1 MPVRAP
7 RPLTRSGQ
15 CLCPRTCP
23 FCSAD
28 DSREGLPAIRLHP
41 DGSRRRVSLAI
52 DELALVLLEEDPN
65 VVPWKW
71 RSPPQVGTGWLLE
84 FGIGADDRATLPD
97 PATTTMAGDHSS
109 CREDVACGRWNR
121 HRHRTPL
128 SLTGRSPH
136 HHSGVSRRRP
146 LSHVSKPASRV
157 GNTEG
162 KHCAGRLGSS

>member
-71 RSPPQVGTGWLLE
+71 RSPPQVGTGWLLSSASVPTTGRRYPIPPRPRWQVITALAE
-84 FGIGADDRATLPD
+84 RMWLVDDGTGIGIELR
-97 PATTTMAGDHSS
+97 
-109 CREDVACGRWNR
+109 CR
-121 HRHRTPL
+121 
-128 SLTGRSPH
+128 
-136 HHSGVSRRRP
+136 
-146 LSHVSKPASRV
+146 
-157 GNTEG
+157 
-162 KHCAGRLGSS
+162 

>member
-52 DELALVLLEEDPN
+52 DELALVLLEED
-65 VVPWKW
+65 
-71 RSPPQVGTGWLLE
+71 RTSPMEMAIPTSGGNRLVAE